1 MQKEGKMRKKNQGIH
16 RKPLVI
22 IFKLGH
28 RYEITFSNNRMG
40 EKFGVYGAG
49 EQKKKKG
56 GKNETICEG
65 VRNFNITSEAVDV
78 LICWNDLEK
87 WM

>member
-49 EQKKKKG
+49 EQKKKK
-56 GKNETICEG
+56 K
-65 VRNFNITSEAVDV
+65 A
-78 LICWNDLEK
+78 EK
-87 WM
+87 MKLYAKEYEILTLLQKRSMC

>member
-1 MQKEGKMRKKNQGIH
+1 MREKRICNIQNVQRGQDEKKANQGIH

-40 EKFGVYGAG
+40 VKCSVCGAG
-49 EQKKKKG
+49 EKKKG
-56 GKNETICEG
+56 GKMKLYAKEYEI
-65 VRNFNITSEAVDV
+65 
-78 LICWNDLEK
+78 
-87 WM
+87 